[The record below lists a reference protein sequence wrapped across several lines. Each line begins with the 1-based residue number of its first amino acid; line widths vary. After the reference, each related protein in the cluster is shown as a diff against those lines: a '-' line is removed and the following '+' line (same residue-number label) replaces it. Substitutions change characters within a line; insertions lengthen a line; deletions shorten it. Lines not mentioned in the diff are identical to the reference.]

1 MELPMDLIPLEG
13 GFSGETFVTGAPGE
27 QVVVRIHAGRSRARG
42 PAAVDIDAAVL
53 RLMRGIVPVPQ
64 VLEVRRPTGELPG
77 LLVTEF
83 LAGERADHLLP
94 MLDRESLA
102 QVGANLG
109 ALVDRLTHV
118 PTLRA
123 GPFVDETLRIGD
135 DLGPDGLPGW
145 VEAQLPALSTWNASL
160 RTRLIRLAESAQ
172 DLLDTVD
179 RTCLVHGDLNLK
191 NLLID
196 PATLQV
202 TGVLDW
208 EFARSGSP
216 YSDLGNLLRFERDE
230 DFVAGVLRGL
240 GSAESRSDL
249 LDLGRAAD
257 LVALVD
263 LAVRDHDPEG
273 RNPVTSAAQA
283 LLLDLASHGLP
294 TGCLD

>member
-1 MELPMDLIPLEG
+1 MDLIPLEG